1 VFIKDDGLKV
11 KGIYRYPSENYQKL
25 LEAIDAKHHAGILDF
40 TKFRDVAVQ
49 STYCTFAALRD
60 KLLSQGLNIQRQDK
74 FDCKPEFLITQPTL
88 QSSGEIM
95 DTSFTFKSLY
105 PLTQA
110 DLDAGV
116 FSIDSAQ
123 TTVDHSSLDC
133 KLDDSDDK
141 VAHCTVK
148 ITSTHE
154 RPNGK
159 I

>member
-1 VFIKDDGLKV
+1 
-11 KGIYRYPSENYQKL
+11 
-25 LEAIDAKHHAGILDF
+25 
-40 TKFRDVAVQ
+40 
-49 STYCTFAALRD
+49 
-60 KLLSQGLNIQRQDK
+60 
-74 FDCKPEFLITQPTL
+74 L
-88 QSSGEIM
+88 QSSGEIT
-95 DTSFTFKSLY
+95 DTRFTFKSLY

-123 TTVDHSSLDC
+123 TTVDSSDLYC

-141 VAHCTVK
+141 VAHCTVR

>member
-1 VFIKDDGLKV
+1 
-11 KGIYRYPSENYQKL
+11 
-25 LEAIDAKHHAGILDF
+25 
-40 TKFRDVAVQ
+40 
-49 STYCTFAALRD
+49 
-60 KLLSQGLNIQRQDK
+60 
-74 FDCKPEFLITQPTL
+74 L
-88 QSSGEIM
+88 QSSGEIT
-95 DTSFTFKSLY
+95 DTRFTFKSLY

-116 FSIDSAQ
+116 FSIDSAPQ
-123 TTVDHSSLDC
+123 TTVDHSPLDC

-154 RPNGK
+154 KPNGK

>member
-1 VFIKDDGLKV
+1 
-11 KGIYRYPSENYQKL
+11 
-25 LEAIDAKHHAGILDF
+25 LEAIDAKHQAGILDF
-40 TKFRDVAVQ
+40 TKFRSVAIQ

-60 KLLSQGLNIQRQDK
+60 KLVSEGLDFQRNDG

-88 QSSGEIM
+88 QSSGEIT
-95 DTSFTFKSLY
+95 DTIITFKSLY

-116 FSIDSAQ
+116 FSIDSAPQ
-123 TTVDHSSLDC
+123 TTVDHSPLDC

-154 RPNGK
+154 NPNGK

>member
-1 VFIKDDGLKV
+1 M
-11 KGIYRYPSENYQKL
+11 
-25 LEAIDAKHHAGILDF
+25 
-40 TKFRDVAVQ
+40 
-49 STYCTFAALRD
+49 
-60 KLLSQGLNIQRQDK
+60 
-74 FDCKPEFLITQPTL
+74 
-88 QSSGEIM
+88 QSSGKIT
-95 DTSFTFKSLY
+95 DTIITFKSLY

-123 TTVDHSSLDC
+123 TTVDSSDLYC

-141 VAHCTVK
+141 VAHCTVR